1 MKISNWFPIRS
12 QTRKQLHRILATE
25 FFVPLPNESIDSS
38 VIQERIDRIYPKLL
52 TLGSEDPEAIRWAIM
67 QQDYDV
73 PVTHGMDC
81 HQTLVKVLNEVDTS
95 GKLLLSIALDNHAH
109 FRDREAAMRYLA
121 TRKEQ
126 TLVRPLLPLLLKP
139 LTGEIRSA
147 ALDALA
153 RCGVQ
158 EALPIVQELY
168 SYRAIAKERTPW
180 SETPDIPLPRALWQ
194 CIVNWVREGVVM
206 PEEWLGPWLKLLKA
220 RGQLGDSTAL
230 RDLIIGMDDPYQ
242 GYYCCEGLDALISH
256 LGGLKNTVSLLC
268 KDSLFDS
275 VEDQLLELACHD
287 PEEAV
292 SRWANDQLAE
302 MDPEKYA
309 DRNPGFL
316 NKQAQEWLR
325 QTFQEWVASIDDPYW
340 QIRDAFFH
348 PDQSVMA
355 LTTDQGLGLFRRNL
369 LTPFFSWS
377 PPEST
382 NISYVDF
389 HPSKPLLLVATG
401 IGSNWETEGQL
412 YLIAHER
419 NNTQTLIKES
429 WEIRACWFLK
439 GDRIRVIFGEKYEA
453 DNRCY
458 KASLKI
464 RNESWCA
471 EELEP
476 LPTTT
481 VTDWL
486 VDQHQ
491 KSGNNQDFEDWEQAY
506 YANHDQRLVAALK
519 AWLSNNRESL
529 DQALA
534 ELYACTEAWRN

>member
-1 MKISNWFPIRS
+1 MS
-12 QTRKQLHRILATE
+12 E
-25 FFVPLPNESIDSS
+25 FFAPLPNESIDHS

-67 QQDYDV
+67 QQDYGV
-73 PVTHGMDC
+73 PVTHGLDYEA
-81 HQTLVKVLNEVDTS
+81 HQTLVKVLKEVDTS
-95 GKLLLSIALDNHAH
+95 GKLLLRIALDNHAH
-109 FRDREAAMRYLA
+109 FRDRKAAMEYLA
-121 TRKEQ
+121 ARNEQ
-126 TLVRPLLPLLLKP
+126 TLVQPLLPLLLKP

-168 SYRAIAKERTPW
+168 SYRAIAKERIPW
-180 SETPDIPLPRALWQ
+180 SETPDISLPRALWQ
-194 CIVNWVREGVVM
+194 GIVNWVRKGVVM
-206 PEEWLGPWLKLLKA
+206 PEEWLDPSSKLLKA

-230 RDLIIGMDDPYQ
+230 RELIIGMDDPDG
-242 GYYCCEGLDALISH
+242 GYDCREGLAVLISH
-256 LGGLKNTVSLLC
+256 LGGLEKTVSLLC
-268 KDSLFDS
+268 KDSLFDT

-287 PEEAV
+287 PEEAM
-292 SRWANDQLAE
+292 SRWANYQLAE

-309 DRNPGFL
+309 DRSPGYL
-316 NKQAQEWLR
+316 NEQAREWLR
-325 QTFQEWVASIDDPYW
+325 QAFQEWLASIDDPYC
-340 QIRDAFFH
+340 QVRNVFFH

-382 NISYVDF
+382 NIYYVDF
-389 HPSKPLLLVATG
+389 HHSKPLLLVATG
-401 IGSNWETEGQL
+401 IGCNWATEGQL
-412 YLIAHER
+412 YLIAYER
-419 NNTQTLIKES
+419 NNTQPLIEES
-429 WEIRACWFLK
+429 WEVRACWFLK
-439 GDRIRVIFGEKYEA
+439 DDRIRVIFGEKHEA
-453 DNRCY
+453 DNRYY
-458 KASLKI
+458 KADLEI
-464 RNESWCA
+464 RSEPWHA

-481 VTDWL
+481 VTEWL
-486 VDQHQ
+486 VEQHRRT
-491 KSGNNQDFEDWEQAY
+491 GNKRDFEDWEQAY

-534 ELYACTEAWRN
+534 ELCACTDAWRN